1 MQRNV
6 RASKLL
12 WLAGAS
18 ALVCVTS
25 VTGCG
30 NGDDDDRDQPVATT
44 NDAGGAATSTTGSTT
59 GSSADGG
66 ALLSDGEIY
75 QIVHVADLGAVAEAK
90 LAERQA
96 THPAVQGLA
105 SQVDYAQ
112 GTVDARL
119 VSYALMTDL
128 TAIDSPESMSMQ
140 MTSAATQA
148 QLGSLGGAAF
158 DSAYL
163 AAELQEDQSLLT
175 LIDTELLPQAG
186 APNLQVYI
194 QEVRGLVAGYVTQ
207 IQTLE
212 ADAGPA

>member
-12 WLAGAS
+12 WLAGAG

-25 VTGCG
+25 VIGCG
-30 NGDDDDRDQPVATT
+30 NGDDDDRDDPVST
-44 NDAGGAATSTTGSTT
+44 NDAGGGVTSTTGSNTGATT
-59 GSSADGG
+59 ADGG

-75 QIVHVADLGAVAEAK
+75 QIVHQADLGAVAEAE
-90 LAERQA
+90 LAERLA
-96 THPAVQGLA
+96 VHPAVQGLA

-119 VSYALMTDL
+119 VGYALMTDL
-128 TAIDSPESMSMQ
+128 TAVDSPESMSIQ
-140 MTSAATQA
+140 TTTAANQA
-148 QLGSLGGAAF
+148 QLGQLGGVAF

-163 AAELQEDQSLLT
+163 AAQLQEDQSLLT

>member
-12 WLAGAS
+12 WLAAAG

-25 VTGCG
+25 VMGCG
-30 NGDDDDRDQPVATT
+30 NGDDDDHDNAVSTS
-44 NDAGGAATSTTGSTT
+44 DAGGGATSTTGSTT
-59 GSSADGG
+59 GATAADGG

-75 QIVHVADLGAVAEAK
+75 QIVHQADLGAVAEAQLAEK
-90 LAERQA
+90 LAV
-96 THPAVQGLA
+96 HPAVQGLA

-112 GTVDARL
+112 GTVDTRL
-119 VSYALMTDL
+119 VGYALMTNL
-128 TAIDSPESMSMQ
+128 AAVDSPESWNLQ
-140 MTSAATQA
+140 TATAANQA
-148 QLGSLGGAAF
+148 QLGSLSGASF

-163 AAELQEDQSLLT
+163 AAQLEEDRSLLT

-212 ADAGPA
+212 SDAGPA